1 MDLLDI
7 IIFSLKLFALTSLI
21 IVSISYFIFKL
32 KDRSRVKPYM
42 EKNTIETS
50 GTVLRV
56 EKVPVQ
62 NTNQRYQILNDES
75 LNFNKKRI
83 RIEKPV
89 VINKFL
95 TQPIGNSKEAE
106 EERKIFNIFRHY
118 SKNSIEPM
126 HKIKL

>member
-21 IVSISYFIFKL
+21 VVTISYFIFKL

-42 EKNTIETS
+42 ETNTVETS
-50 GTVLRV
+50 GTILKV
-56 EKVPVQ
+56 EKVPVET
-62 NTNQRYQILNDES
+62 TNKRYQILNEET
-75 LNFNKKRI
+75 LTFNKKRI
-83 RIEKPV
+83 RIKKPV
-89 VINKFL
+89 VINNFT
-95 TQPIGNSKEAE
+95 TQPIKNLKEDE

>member
-42 EKNTIETS
+42 EPNAVETS

-56 EKVPVQ
+56 EEVPVE
-62 NTNQRYQILNDES
+62 TSNQRYKILNDETIS
-75 LNFNKKRI
+75 PDKKRI

-89 VINKFL
+89 VINKFIA
-95 TQPIGNSKEAE
+95 QQVKNPKEAE
-106 EERKIFNIFRHY
+106 EELKIFNIFRHY

-126 HKIKL
+126 HKIKF

>member
-1 MDLLDI
+1 M
-7 IIFSLKLFALTSLI
+7 
-21 IVSISYFIFKL
+21 
-32 KDRSRVKPYM
+32 KP
-42 EKNTIETS
+42 NAVETS

-56 EKVPVQ
+56 EEVPVEAS
-62 NTNQRYQILNDES
+62 NQRYKILNNES
-75 LNFNKKRI
+75 ITSDKRRI

-89 VINKFL
+89 VINKFIA
-95 TQPIGNSKEAE
+95 QQVRNPIESE

>member
-42 EKNTIETS
+42 EANAVETS

-56 EKVPVQ
+56 EKVQVE
-62 NTNQRYQILNDES
+62 NSNQRYKILNNNS
-75 LNFNKKRI
+75 HSSNKNRL

-89 VINKFL
+89 VINKFI
-95 TQPIGNSKEAE
+95 TKQIPNPKESE
-106 EERKIFNIFRHY
+106 EERKMFNIFRHY